1 MVPAVFVVLDRLPL
15 TASGKVDHGALPLP
29 TPENTL
35 RDEAAA
41 TGSVTEATLARI
53 ASELLRVP
61 EVGPDDDF
69 FLLGGHS
76 LLGTQLIVRI
86 REAFDVEVP
95 LRTLFEQPTVRGLA
109 SAIEQLLIEKIQGM
123 SEDEAQRTLG
133 AAVTTTVVGPP
144 FSLPQAV

>member
-1 MVPAVFVVLDRLPL
+1 VLDSLPL
-15 TASGKVDHGALPLP
+15 TASGKVDYKALPLP
-29 TPENTL
+29 TSENTL
-35 RDEAAA
+35 RDEPAA
-41 TGSVTEATLARI
+41 TSSVTEATMARI
-53 ASELLRVP
+53 ASELLRVS

-133 AAVTTTVVGPP
+133 AAVITTVVGPP
-144 FSLPQAV
+144 SSFPQAV